1 MVDFSHA
8 RRAMVDGQ
16 LRTNDVTN
24 SDLLDAFTLVP
35 REIFVDP
42 AEQSIAYADRS
53 VTAAGGTHRQ
63 ILSPMCLGRMIQA
76 AEIKPGAQVL
86 DVAGGAGYSAA
97 IMAALGAEVTL
108 VEEEAE
114 QAEAAKRIL
123 AQAHI
128 KGVTVAVGPLAS
140 GGKKSAKYD
149 AILVNGRCE
158 TVPELLLKK
167 LSDGG
172 RLVVISGNAVSSNV
186 RVFTCTEG
194 AIGEK
199 RLMSAAGP
207 ALSAF
212 SRVPEFVF

>member
-1 MVDFSHA
+1 MPFKKLVLATALLALAATTAFA
-8 RRAMVDGQ
+8 QTPGVRVRGTVERLEGGVATVKTAEGQ
-16 LRTNDVTN
+16 
-24 SDLLDAFTLVP
+24 
-35 REIFVDP
+35 
-42 AEQSIAYADRS
+42 S
-53 VTAAGGTHRQ
+53 VTLKLAPNVSISAVVK
-63 ILSPMCLGRMIQA
+63 ISA